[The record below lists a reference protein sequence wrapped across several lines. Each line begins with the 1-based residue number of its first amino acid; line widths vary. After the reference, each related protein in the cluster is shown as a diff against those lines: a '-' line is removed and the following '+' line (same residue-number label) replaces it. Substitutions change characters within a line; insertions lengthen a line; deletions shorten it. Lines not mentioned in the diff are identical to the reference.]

1 MIHLVSSF
9 RKHAQKYMIECKQTL
24 IMVKFPK
31 RIYTSE
37 EVERARELIKK
48 GHKHRLK
55 IEGSPDFQQKV
66 KEALD
71 LIKTAQ
77 YYDFLCTYI
86 KQIIEIDGFSQLRES
101 EAVIWTNKYMVEDPI
116 EGAGFLI
123 QKAHQMKDY
132 IDGKLYYDKAEIN
145 AVRKRIQFLQT
156 LKNKSKNQTIKKK
169 CEKSLKRWTETPF
182 P

>member
-1 MIHLVSSF
+1 
-9 RKHAQKYMIECKQTL
+9 
-24 IMVKFPK
+24 MVKFPK
-31 RIYTSE
+31 RVYTTE

-55 IEGSPDFQQKV
+55 IKGSPDFKQKV

-77 YYDFLCTYI
+77 YYDFLRTYI
-86 KQIIEIDGFSQLRES
+86 KQVIEIDGFSQLRES
-101 EAVIWTNKYMVEDPI
+101 EITIWANKYAVEDPI
-116 EGAGFLI
+116 EGAGFLV

-132 IDGKLYYDKAEIN
+132 IEGKLYYDKGEIN
-145 AVRKRIQFLQT
+145 AVRKRIQFLEI
-156 LKNKSKNQTIKKK
+156 LRNKSKDQTVKRK
-169 CEKSLKRWTETPF
+169 CEESLKRWTETPF

>member
-1 MIHLVSSF
+1 
-9 RKHAQKYMIECKQTL
+9 
-24 IMVKFPK
+24 MVKFPK
-31 RIYTSE
+31 RIYTTE

-48 GHKHRLK
+48 GHKHHLK
-55 IEGSPDFQQKV
+55 IKGSPNFKQKV

-77 YYDFLCTYI
+77 YYDFFRIYI

-101 EAVIWTNKYMVEDPI
+101 ESVIWANKYAVEDSI
-116 EGAGFLI
+116 ECAGFLI

-132 IDGKLYYDKAEIN
+132 IEGRLYYDKGEIN
-145 AVRKRIQFLQT
+145 AVRKRIQFLETLKEETKNQT
-156 LKNKSKNQTIKKK
+156 LKMK
-169 CEKSLKRWTETPF
+169 CEESLKRWTETPF

>member
-1 MIHLVSSF
+1 M
-9 RKHAQKYMIECKQTL
+9 E
-24 IMVKFPK
+24 FPK
-31 RIYTSE
+31 RIYTTE

-55 IEGSPDFQQKV
+55 VKGNPDFKQKA
-66 KEALD
+66 KEALN
-71 LIKTAQ
+71 LIRTAK
-77 YYDFLCTYI
+77 YYDFLRTYI

-101 EAVIWTNKYMVEDPI
+101 ESVIWANKYTVEDPI

-132 IDGKLYYDKAEIN
+132 IEGRLYYDKAEIN
-145 AVRKRIQFLQT
+145 AVRKRIQFLET
-156 LKNKSKNQTIKKK
+156 LKDKSKNQTVKRK
-169 CEKSLKRWTETPF
+169 CEESLKHWTETPF

>member
-1 MIHLVSSF
+1 MN
-9 RKHAQKYMIECKQTL
+9 
-24 IMVKFPK
+24 FPN
-31 RIYTSE
+31 RVYTTE

-48 GHKHRLK
+48 GHKHHLK
-55 IEGSPDFQQKV
+55 IEGSQEFQQKV
-66 KEALD
+66 KEALN
-71 LIKTAQ
+71 LVKTAQ
-77 YYDFLCTYI
+77 YYDFLRTYI

-101 EAVIWTNKYMVEDPI
+101 EIAIWANKYTVEDSI

-132 IDGKLYYDKAEIN
+132 IEGKLYYDKGEIN
-145 AVRKRIQFLQT
+145 VVKKRIQFLET

-169 CEKSLKRWTETPF
+169 CEESLKRWTETPF

>member
-1 MIHLVSSF
+1 
-9 RKHAQKYMIECKQTL
+9 
-24 IMVKFPK
+24 MVKFPK
-31 RIYTSE
+31 RVYTTE

-55 IEGSPDFQQKV
+55 IKGSPEFKQKV

-77 YYDFLCTYI
+77 YYDFLRTYI
-86 KQIIEIDGFSQLRES
+86 KQVIEIDGFSQLRES
-101 EAVIWTNKYMVEDPI
+101 EITIWANKYAVEDPT
-116 EGAGFLI
+116 ESAGFLI

-132 IDGKLYYDKAEIN
+132 IEGKLYYDKGEIN
-145 AVRKRIQFLQT
+145 AVRKRIQFLEI
-156 LKNKSKNQTIKKK
+156 LRNKSKDQTVKRK
-169 CEKSLKRWTETPF
+169 CEESLKRWTETPF